1 MEKSRKTKIFLS
13 SIIFLLISAGAVF
26 LFLNYTPKED
36 TQDEVLGEKD
46 LYAVPRITSL
56 APMSVYEGGEY
67 IYSVKVTDNDT
78 EIENIFINLLEGPSW
93 LGVSGLKVSG
103 IAPLGSSGTYR
114 LVIRVSDGDNS
125 SIQESYILVESSNE

>member
-56 APMSVYEGGEY
+56 APMSVYGGEEY

-78 EIENIFINLLEGPSW
+78 EIENISINLLEGPSW
-93 LGVSGLKVSG
+93 LGVSGLKIYG

-125 SIQESYILVESSNE
+125 SVQESYILVESSNE